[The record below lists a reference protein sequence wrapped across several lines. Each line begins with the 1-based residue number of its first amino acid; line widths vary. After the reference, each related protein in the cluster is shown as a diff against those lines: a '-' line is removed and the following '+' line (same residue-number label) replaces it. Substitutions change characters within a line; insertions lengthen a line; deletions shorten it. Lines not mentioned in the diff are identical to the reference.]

1 MSNLQRLGSI
11 AAFIN
16 AGAAVAALVVAFVL
30 IGPAALSD
38 PAKLADLAVH
48 NPTPL
53 IIQDLVKFVSAAAAV
68 VLILALAARLRRDA
82 PRLILT
88 ANVFGFLAV
97 ACLIANAV
105 LSLYATLQGTA
116 ATGGQ
121 LLNLIGVLAIGALA
135 LNGIWYLLI
144 DWTALKQQQLPK
156 LLCYL
161 GLVMGAVSLV
171 PPLAIVVL
179 LLSIVWSVWLGR
191 VLASR

>member
-16 AGAAVAALVVAFVL
+16 AGAAAAALVVAFVL